1 MNPNKEINTLINC
14 KYLSQLEIS
23 RLTMTG
29 AEQGTI
35 DSNNGGYLSKA
46 SNFGPAIFKAAE
58 LVRIIRIRIDPHL
71 FLDG

>member
-1 MNPNKEINTLINC
+1 
-14 KYLSQLEIS
+14 
-23 RLTMTG
+23 MTG

-58 LVRIIRIRIDPHL
+58 LVRIIRIRIIFKPFFRRLIND
-71 FLDG
+71 

>member
-1 MNPNKEINTLINC
+1 
-14 KYLSQLEIS
+14 
-23 RLTMTG
+23 MTG

-58 LVRIIRIRIDPHL
+58 LVRIIRML
-71 FLDG
+71 FNPVVRRLINDLTKTHMRKEDEF